1 ERPIGPARRGWIT
14 GREFQRA
21 AIEGEPYRIRGLV
34 GFGSNL
40 AVAHAEPG
48 RMRHA
53 LAALDFHVQ
62 ADLFLTP
69 TAAMADLVLPV
80 ASAWG
85 REGLRPG
92 FEVDEAAAQL
102 LQLRTAVLEPQ
113 GEARSDAWIVFEL
126 AKRLGLAHR
135 FWGGDLEAAL
145 DWMLEPTGFTA
156 A

>member
-1 ERPIGPARRGWIT
+1 WTGVGQHSNATQTSRALALLYALTGSWDAPGGNVHFAKPPVRDAAGWEMQTPEQLAKSVGARERPIGPARRGWIT

-21 AIEGEPYRIRGLV
+21 AVAGEPSRSRGLV
-34 GFGSNL
+34 GFGSSL

-48 RMRHA
+48 RMRQA

-80 ASAWG
+80 ASAWE

-92 FEVDEAAAQL
+92 FE
-102 LQLRTAVLEPQ
+102 
-113 GEARSDAWIVFEL
+113 
-126 AKRLGLAHR
+126 
-135 FWGGDLEAAL
+135 
-145 DWMLEPTGFTA
+145 
-156 A
+156 